1 MVCHLNNPRIM
12 ATPVPAGVEAAA
24 VAAPAVA
31 HPASLV
37 SAAAATGVGGVAPAI
52 RKTPRQLAFDIAR
65 RRYFEA
71 RDIAEP
77 ESDDEFDF
85 ESLAAAA
92 LSVPAATKEGRF
104 LGDELPRIFD
114 RKGSSFLFRK
124 YPKSTVEDE

>member
-1 MVCHLNNPRIM
+1 
-12 ATPVPAGVEAAA
+12 
-24 VAAPAVA
+24 
-31 HPASLV
+31 
-37 SAAAATGVGGVAPAI
+37 VGGVAPAI

-114 RKGSSFLFRK
+114 RKGSSLLLRRSLTQTPTSPAK
-124 YPKSTVEDE
+124 TSVAMLIRQT